1 MSSANSSVE
10 TSTFFTPFETHE
22 RTRGRIEMLA
32 TSIPEVET
40 SEEME
45 KGVTLFAGG
54 TQS

>member
-1 MSSANSSVE
+1 MSSANWSVE

-22 RTRGRIEMLA
+22 RTRDRIEMLA
-32 TSIPEVET
+32 ASIPEVET

-45 KGVTLFAGG
+45 KGETLFTGG